1 MWLRKHK
8 ISIVSRE
15 GERMHTS
22 SETLALQ
29 KAKRVLGGFS
39 GNLTQDWVHCCN
51 LAFQKCD
58 EDSALEY
65 LKSSVTVRN

>member
-15 GERMHTS
+15 EEGMHTN
-22 SETLALQ
+22 SEMLALQ
-29 KAKRVLGGFS
+29 NAKRVLGKFP

-51 LAFQKCD
+51 LAFQKC
-58 EDSALEY
+58 
-65 LKSSVTVRN
+65 